1 MTEMPPKILIADD
14 DESMR
19 WVLTKAFGAP
29 KYQSEAVADADSALR
44 MLKGSHYDALL
55 MDIRMPGM
63 SGLEALSQAK
73 LIQADLAVIIITAFG
88 TMMTAIE
95 AMKWGAYDYVT
106 KPFDVEEL
114 EMIVGKALRAQALA
128 RENKE
133 LRENL
138 RDKYDIDNLV
148 GGSEKMQ
155 EVYKAIGRIADRDV
169 TVLIQGESGTGKEMV
184 ARAIHYNSR
193 RASGPFVAVNCVA
206 IPENL
211 LESEMFGHVK
221 GAFTG
226 ATRNR
231 AGKFEKAA
239 GGTLFLDEVTDIG
252 LDLQGKLLRALQE
265 QEVEPVGG
273 EKTIKVDA
281 RVVAA
286 TNRDVAT
293 ELREGR
299 FREDLYYRLNVVP
312 IVLPP
317 LRDRAED
324 VPELA
329 NYFVQR
335 FADEMKIEPP
345 AIEPAAIDLL
355 QSFDW
360 PGNVRELENLIKR
373 MMVMQSDPAITPE
386 HVARALPPSETPS
399 AAATASWDDLVE
411 QELRAMEGES
421 GLYNRFAEKLER
433 PLIEKVLERCGG
445 NQLRAAEMLGINRN
459 TLHKK
464 MKNLGLK

>member
-1 MTEMPPKILIADD
+1 MPPKILIADD

-19 WVLTKAFGAP
+19 WVLSKTFGPP
-29 KYQSEAVADADSALR
+29 KYRSEAVADADSALEKLR
-44 MLKGSHYDALL
+44 ESHWDVLL

-63 SGLEALSQAK
+63 SGLEALSQAM
-73 LIQADLAVIIITAFG
+73 LIQSDLAVIIITAYG

-95 AMKWGAYDYVT
+95 AMKWGAYDYMT

-114 EMIVGKALRAQALA
+114 EMIVGKALKTQALA

-133 LRENL
+133 LRDNL
-138 RDKYDIDNLV
+138 RSKYDIHNLI

-155 EVYKAIGRIADRDV
+155 EVYKAIGRVADKDV

-193 RASGPFVAVNCVA
+193 RAQGPFVAVNCVA

-226 ATRNR
+226 ATADR
-231 AGKFEKAA
+231 AGKFAKAG

-252 LDLQGKLLRALQE
+252 PDLQGKLLRALQE

-273 EKTIKVDA
+273 EKAIKVDA

-286 TNRDVAT
+286 TNRDVAK
-293 ELREGR
+293 ELSAGR

-312 IVLPP
+312 ITLPP
-317 LRDRAED
+317 LRERSED
-324 VPELA
+324 IPELA
-329 NYFVQR
+329 TCFVHK
-335 FADEMKIEPP
+335 FADETKVDPP
-345 AIEPAAIDLL
+345 AIEPAAIKMM

-373 MMVMQSDPAITPE
+373 MMVMQSDRAITPD
-386 HVARALPPSETPS
+386 HVLRALPAGGAPNARP
-399 AAATASWDDLVE
+399 AAVSWDEFVE
-411 QELRAMEGES
+411 RELRALAGES
-421 GLYNRFAEKLER
+421 GLYGRLTEKLER
-433 PLIEKVLERCGG
+433 PLIEKVLERCDG

>member
-1 MTEMPPKILIADD
+1 MKPKILIADD

-19 WVLTKAFGAP
+19 WVLTKAFGP
-29 KYQSEAVADADSALR
+29 PQYEPEAVADADAALEKLR
-44 MLKGSHYDALL
+44 ESRCDVLL

-73 LIQADLAVIIITAFG
+73 LIQPDLAVIIITAYG

-95 AMKWGAYDYVT
+95 AMKWGAYDYIT

-114 EMIVGKALRAQALA
+114 EMIVQRALKAQALA
-128 RENKE
+128 RENRE
-133 LRENL
+133 LRANL
-138 RDKYDIDNLV
+138 RKKYDINNLV

-155 EVYKAIGRIADRDV
+155 QIYKAIGRVADKDV
-169 TVLIQGESGTGKEMV
+169 TVLIQGESGTGKELV
-184 ARAIHYNSR
+184 ARAIHYNSG
-193 RASGPFVAVNCVA
+193 RATGPFVPVNCVA

-226 ATRNR
+226 ATANR
-231 AGKFEKAA
+231 AGKFEQAE

-265 QEVEPVGG
+265 QEIERVGG
-273 EKTIKVDA
+273 EGAIKLDV

-286 TNRDVAT
+286 TNRVVAQ
-293 ELREGR
+293 ELKEGR

-317 LRDRAED
+317 LRERSED
-324 VPELA
+324 IPELA
-329 NYFVQR
+329 SYFIGR
-335 FADEMKIEPP
+335 FAEEMNIEPRT
-345 AIEPAAIDLL
+345 IEPAAIELL

-360 PGNVRELENLIKR
+360 PGNVRELENLLKR
-373 MMVMQSDPAITPE
+373 IMVMQSDQAITPD
-386 HVARALPPSETPS
+386 HVTLAMPQSPTTKSESVSP
-399 AAATASWDDLVE
+399 ASWDDLVE
-411 QELRAMEGES
+411 HELRSREGK
-421 GLYNRFAEKLER
+421 GKLYDLLTEKLER
-433 PLIEKVLERCGG
+433 PLIVKVLERAGG

-464 MKNLGLK
+464 MKRLGLK

>member
-1 MTEMPPKILIADD
+1 MKPKILIADD

-19 WVLTKAFGAP
+19 WVLAKAFGPP
-29 KYQSEAVADADSALR
+29 KYQSETVADADSALQKLGESR
-44 MLKGSHYDALL
+44 SDILL

-73 LIQADLAVIIITAFG
+73 LIQPDLAVIIITAYG

-114 EMIVGKALRAQALA
+114 EMIVDKAVRAHALA

-138 RDKYDIDNLV
+138 RSRYDINNLI
-148 GGSEKMQ
+148 GSSEKMQ
-155 EVYKAIGRIADRDV
+155 EVYKSIGRVADKDV

-193 RASGPFVAVNCVA
+193 RASGLFVAVNCMA

-211 LESEMFGHVK
+211 LESEMFGHTK

-226 ATRNR
+226 ATTNR
-231 AGKFEKAA
+231 VGKFEKAG

-265 QEVEPVGG
+265 QEIEPVGG
-273 EKTIKVDA
+273 EKPIKVDA

-286 TNRDVAT
+286 SNRDVAE
-293 ELREGR
+293 ELSEGR
-299 FREDLYYRLNVVP
+299 LREDLYYRLNVVP

-317 LRDRAED
+317 LRDRIED
-324 VPELA
+324 IPELS
-329 NYFVQR
+329 NYFVHK
-335 FADEMKIEPP
+335 FADEMKADPP
-345 AIEPAAIDLL
+345 AIEPAAMELL

-373 MMVMQSDPAITPE
+373 IMVMQSDQAITPE
-386 HVARALPPSETPS
+386 HITRALPSSAGTRAKTSEI
-399 AAATASWDDLVE
+399 AWDELVE
-411 QELRAMEGES
+411 QELHALHGEN
-421 GLYNRFAEKLER
+421 GLYGLLAERLEK
-433 PLIEKVLERCGG
+433 PMIEKVLERCGG

>member
-1 MTEMPPKILIADD
+1 MQSRILIADD

-19 WVLTKAFGAP
+19 WVLSKTFGPP
-29 KYQSEAVADADSALR
+29 KYQSETVTDANAALEKLR
-44 MLKGSHYDALL
+44 ESRCDVLL

-73 LIQADLAVIIITAFG
+73 LIQSDLAVIIITAYG

-106 KPFDVEEL
+106 KPFDVDEL
-114 EMIVGKALRAQALA
+114 ELIVQKALKAQALG
-128 RENKE
+128 RENEE
-133 LRENL
+133 LRANL
-138 RDKYDIDNLV
+138 RRKYDINNLV
-148 GGSEKMQ
+148 GDSETMQ
-155 EVYKAIGRIADRDV
+155 QVYKAIGRVADKDV

-184 ARAIHYNSR
+184 ARAIHYNGR
-193 RASGPFVAVNCVA
+193 RAPGPFVPVNCVA

-226 ATRNR
+226 ATSTR
-231 AGKFEKAA
+231 AGKFEQAE

-265 QEVEPVGG
+265 HEIEPVGG
-273 EKTIKVDA
+273 EGVIKVDA

-286 TNRDVAT
+286 TNRDIET
-293 ELREGR
+293 DLREGR

-312 IVLPP
+312 IKLPS
-317 LRDRAED
+317 LRERRED
-324 VPELA
+324 IPELA
-329 NYFVQR
+329 TYFIQR
-335 FADEMKIEPP
+335 YAEEMNVGPRAVEPS
-345 AIEPAAIDLL
+345 AIELL
-355 QSFDW
+355 QSYDW
-360 PGNVRELENLIKR
+360 PGNVRELENLLKR
-373 MMVMQSDPAITPE
+373 IMVMQTDRAITPE
-386 HVARALPPSETPS
+386 HVTLALPMP
-399 AAATASWDDLVE
+399 AAKREAAHGASWEELVE
-411 QELRAMEGES
+411 RELRLLEGEQ
-421 GLYNRFAEKLER
+421 GLHGKLTEKLEK
-433 PLIEKVLERCGG
+433 PLIEKVLALCGG

-464 MKNLGLK
+464 MKTLGLK

>member
-1 MTEMPPKILIADD
+1 MPPKILIADD

-19 WVLTKAFGAP
+19 WVLSKAFGPP
-29 KYQSEAVADADSALR
+29 KYGSEAVADADSALQKLR
-44 MLKGSHYDALL
+44 ESRWDMLL

-63 SGLEALSQAK
+63 SGLEALSQAR
-73 LIQADLAVIIITAFG
+73 LIQPDLAVIIITAYG

-95 AMKWGAYDYVT
+95 AMKWGAYDYMT
-106 KPFDVEEL
+106 KPFDVDEL
-114 EMIVGKALRAQALA
+114 EMVVDRALKTQALA

-138 RDKYDIDNLV
+138 RSKYDINNLI
-148 GGSEKMQ
+148 GGSENMQ
-155 EVYKAIGRIADRDV
+155 EVYKAIGRVADKDV

-193 RASGPFVAVNCVA
+193 RAAGPFIAVNCVA

-211 LESEMFGHVK
+211 IESEMFGHVK

-226 ATRNR
+226 ATANR
-231 AGKFEKAA
+231 AGKFEQAG
-239 GGTLFLDEVTDIG
+239 GGTLFLDEVTDIS

-265 QEVEPVGG
+265 QEIEPVGG
-273 EKTIKVDA
+273 EKTIKIDA

-286 TNRDVAT
+286 TNRDIAR
-293 ELREGR
+293 ELSEGR
-299 FREDLYYRLNVVP
+299 FRKDLYYRLNVVP

-317 LRDRAED
+317 LRERSED
-324 VPELA
+324 IPELA
-329 NYFVQR
+329 AYFVHK
-335 FADEMKIEPP
+335 FADEMKADPP
-345 AIEPAAIDLL
+345 AIEPAAIELM

-373 MMVMQSDPAITPE
+373 MMVMQSDPAITPD
-386 HVARALPPSETPS
+386 HVKRALPSGDSPG
-399 AAATASWDDLVE
+399 TARRTISWDELVE
-411 QELRAMEGES
+411 QELRAHEGE
-421 GLYNRFAEKLER
+421 GDLYGRLTEKLER
-433 PLIEKVLERCGG
+433 PLIEKALERCDG

-464 MKNLGLK
+464 MKNLDLK

>member
-1 MTEMPPKILIADD
+1 MQPKILIADD

-19 WVLTKAFGAP
+19 WVLAKAFGPP
-29 KYQSEAVADADSALR
+29 KYQSEVVADADSALQR
-44 MLKGSHYDALL
+44 LHESRWDMLL

-73 LIQADLAVIIITAFG
+73 LIQPDLSVIIITAYG

-114 EMIVGKALRAQALA
+114 EMIVDKALRAQALA

-133 LRENL
+133 LRDNL
-138 RDKYDIDNLV
+138 RSKYDINNLI
-148 GGSEKMQ
+148 GSSEKMQ
-155 EVYKAIGRIADRDV
+155 EVYKAIGRVTDKDV

-184 ARAIHYNSR
+184 ARAIHFNSR
-193 RASGPFVAVNCVA
+193 RASGTFVAVNCVA

-226 ATRNR
+226 ATTNR
-231 AGKFEKAA
+231 VGKFEKAG

-265 QEVEPVGG
+265 HEIEPVGG
-273 EKTIKVDA
+273 DQAIKVDA

-286 TNRDVAT
+286 TNRDIEK
-293 ELREGR
+293 ELSEGR
-299 FREDLYYRLNVVP
+299 LREDLFYRLNVVP

-317 LRDRAED
+317 LRERCED
-324 VPELA
+324 IPELSA
-329 NYFVQR
+329 YFVHK
-335 FADEMKIEPP
+335 FAEEMKADPP
-345 AIEPAAIDLL
+345 AVEPAAIEMM
-355 QSFDW
+355 QSFEW

-373 MMVMQSDPAITPE
+373 IMVMQGDQAITPE
-386 HVARALPPSETPS
+386 HITRALPSRGGPRAKNAEI
-399 AAATASWDDLVE
+399 SWAELVE
-411 QELRAMEGES
+411 HELRALHGES
-421 GLYNRFAEKLER
+421 GLYGRLAEKLEK

-464 MKNLGLK
+464 MKHLGLK